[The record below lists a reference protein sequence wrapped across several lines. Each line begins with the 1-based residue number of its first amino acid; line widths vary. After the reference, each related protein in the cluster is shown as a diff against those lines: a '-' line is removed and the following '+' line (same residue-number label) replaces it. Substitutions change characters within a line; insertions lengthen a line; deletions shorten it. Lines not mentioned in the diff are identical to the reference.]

1 MTLQEALTHFKV
13 ERQNS
18 NNSYQCKCPVHKDK
32 KASLTITGKNGKVLI
47 HCHAGCETKDI
58 LDAVG
63 LSFADIG
70 SERREDGWRE
80 KLERE
85 KGKRIEAIYDY
96 KSEDGKY
103 LYSKVR
109 FEGKYIRYITI
120 DRANDKYKERKEV
133 PGTLYRLPELVK
145 AIKSGYPVYI
155 VEGEKDVETLRKLG
169 YTATTA
175 GSAEDWRREYA
186 AFFTGAKVVILPDHD
201 DPGIRL
207 KDQIVKDLRNYA
219 HSVRWTFTSNEKKGD
234 VTDYLTKEGH
244 TKDDLKQLVEASEN
258 IGAPWLYLAGKE
270 PNQTLRVNGGLLAE
284 SISKGLSYL
293 IVRRPD
299 EEKDDFYVYE
309 HGVYVKCNRNKVK
322 SIILRYIPMS
332 LASDNLVNNVYNLLL
347 CQERNICSFN
357 DLDADEKY
365 INLKNGLYNLKTNT
379 LEPHTPKLYS
389 TIQIACEY
397 SPGNNNMPTFRRYM
411 DDLCRDEEGN
421 VDGEKMAILQ
431 EYGGMLLSNIHVY
444 RAKLCLVLWSLL
456 GNTGKTQFINLI
468 SELLGNENTVNIP
481 IQNMN
486 EESKFALGS
495 IVGKRLINVGDQT
508 SNEIKDS
515 SIFKQLTGE
524 ILLNVRKKG
533 SSRLIIVS
541 LVE

>member
-1 MTLQEALTHFKV
+1 MMKTAEDLNKMTLQEVLTHFKV

-63 LSFADIG
+63 LSFTDIG
-70 SERREDGWRE
+70 SERQEDGWRE
-80 KLERE
+80 KLERK
-85 KGKRIEAIYDY
+85 KGKRIEAVYDY

-175 GSAEDWRREYA
+175 GSADDWKREYA

-201 DPGIRL
+201 DPGIQL

-347 CQERNICSFN
+347 CQ
-357 DLDADEKY
+357 
-365 INLKNGLYNLKTNT
+365 
-379 LEPHTPKLYS
+379 
-389 TIQIACEY
+389 
-397 SPGNNNMPTFRRYM
+397 
-411 DDLCRDEEGN
+411 
-421 VDGEKMAILQ
+421 
-431 EYGGMLLSNIHVY
+431 
-444 RAKLCLVLWSLL
+444 
-456 GNTGKTQFINLI
+456 
-468 SELLGNENTVNIP
+468 
-481 IQNMN
+481 
-486 EESKFALGS
+486 
-495 IVGKRLINVGDQT
+495 
-508 SNEIKDS
+508 
-515 SIFKQLTGE
+515 
-524 ILLNVRKKG
+524 
-533 SSRLIIVS
+533 
-541 LVE
+541 

>member
-1 MTLQEALTHFKV
+1 MTLQEVLTHFKV
-13 ERQNS
+13 EHKNS
-18 NNSYQCKCPVHKDK
+18 DSAYQCKCPVHEDK

-63 LSFADIG
+63 LSFTDIG
-70 SERREDGWRE
+70 SERQEDGWRE

-85 KGKRIEAIYDY
+85 KGKRIEAVYDY

-120 DRANDKYKERKEV
+120 DRANDKYKERKEG

-175 GSAEDWRREYA
+175 GSAKDWKKEYA

-270 PNQTLRVNGGLLAE
+270 PNQTLRVNGGLL
-284 SISKGLSYL
+284 
-293 IVRRPD
+293 RRVSARG
-299 EEKDDFYVYE
+299 F
-309 HGVYVKCNRNKVK
+309 
-322 SIILRYIPMS
+322 
-332 LASDNLVNNVYNLLL
+332 
-347 CQERNICSFN
+347 
-357 DLDADEKY
+357 
-365 INLKNGLYNLKTNT
+365 
-379 LEPHTPKLYS
+379 
-389 TIQIACEY
+389 
-397 SPGNNNMPTFRRYM
+397 
-411 DDLCRDEEGN
+411 
-421 VDGEKMAILQ
+421 
-431 EYGGMLLSNIHVY
+431 
-444 RAKLCLVLWSLL
+444 
-456 GNTGKTQFINLI
+456 
-468 SELLGNENTVNIP
+468 
-481 IQNMN
+481 
-486 EESKFALGS
+486 
-495 IVGKRLINVGDQT
+495 
-508 SNEIKDS
+508 
-515 SIFKQLTGE
+515 LT
-524 ILLNVRKKG
+524 
-533 SSRLIIVS
+533 
-541 LVE
+541 